1 MKNTKNTKNTKK
13 PEIKPEFKPE
23 FVVVYTVVDDG
34 NRGMGD
40 MTMDYTM
47 LLTRKELDN
56 QIANRGTTWIK
67 KLYKLGNEVKFLDP
81 EYVEA

>member
-1 MKNTKNTKNTKK
+1 MKNTKKT
-13 PEIKPEFKPE
+13 EIKPE

>member
-1 MKNTKNTKNTKK
+1 MKNKNVV
-13 PEIKPEFKPE
+13 PE

-40 MTMDYTM
+40 MTQDYTM
-47 LLTRKELDN
+47 LVTRKQLDVM
-56 QIANRGTTWIK
+56 IAERGTAWIK
-67 KLYKLGNEVKFLDP
+67 KLYKLGNEVKFLAP